1 MADQGADP
9 DEFIAYVEGLVNER
23 SEASAEKSTSLA

>member
-9 DEFIAYVEGLVNER
+9 DEFIAYVEKLVNER
-23 SEASAEKSTSLA
+23 SKASQAGA